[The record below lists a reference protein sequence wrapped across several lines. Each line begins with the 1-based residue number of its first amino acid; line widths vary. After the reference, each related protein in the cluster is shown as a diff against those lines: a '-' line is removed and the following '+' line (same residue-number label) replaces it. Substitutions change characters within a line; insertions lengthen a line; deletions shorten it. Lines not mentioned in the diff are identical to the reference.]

1 MKNLRHQFITHKVK
15 AVCVLFLFLIPKKSL
30 SQDSTCINYYR
41 ELNFGVSFNDW
52 MPFPGSSY
60 LWGQT
65 IHFDNVFFADI
76 QACFALPSIVTAKLG
91 IGISPF
97 KNNEV
102 SIIFG
107 LRPFPVFTYSQLN
120 IKTKNGVLIFSYEYG
135 QSPWSPNIRGTP
147 MVNIGIRNN
156 VTKNYKLKRN
166 SKSI

>member
-1 MKNLRHQFITHKVK
+1 MKNFRHQLQFKNIKVVFI
-15 AVCVLFLFLIPKKSL
+15 LGSFLLPKDSL
-30 SQDSTCINYYR
+30 SQSTNINKYR
-41 ELNFGVSFNDW
+41 EFNFGVSFNDW
-52 MPFPGSSY
+52 MSFPGSSY

-65 IHFDNVFFADI
+65 IHFDNVFFADM
-76 QACFALPSIVTAKLG
+76 QAGVALPSIVTAKLG

-120 IKTKNGVLIFSYEYG
+120 IKTKNGTLIFSYEYG

-147 MVNIGIRNN
+147 MVNFGIRNN
-156 VTKNYKLKRN
+156 VTKSHKLKRN

>member
-1 MKNLRHQFITHKVK
+1 MKNFRHQFITHKIK
-15 AVCVLFLFLIPKKSL
+15 AMCVLFLFLIPKKSL

-76 QACFALPSIVTAKLG
+76 QAGFALPSIVTAKLG

-102 SIIFG
+102 SIVFG
-107 LRPFPVFTYSQLN
+107 LRPFPVLPYSQLN
-120 IKTKNGVLIFSYEYG
+120 MNTKNGSLIFSYEYCR
-135 QSPWSPNIRGTP
+135 SPWSSSIEGTS
-147 MVNIGIRNN
+147 MINFGIRNN
-156 VTKNYKLKRN
+156 I
-166 SKSI
+166 SKKH